1 MALILEPIHS
11 ANMWITHFSLGYYA
25 SNVAL
30 GNIFL
35 SAPETAKEKVVLP
48 AVQYFAFFV
57 AQLQASVEMIK
68 SILIWMCGTPTL
80 IYLFGFYW
88 YARCKL
94 AFFHFYLSW
103 KWWLVMVSVLWNLEP
118 VTNGKQINGTYWMHY
133 KADLFAIK
141 SDLKETSRLRRDLGD
156 AAIDVF
162 FNFLYVSFG
171 FLWSHDGS

>member
-1 MALILEPIHS
+1 
-11 ANMWITHFSLGYYA
+11 MWITHFSLGYYA

-80 IYLFGFYW
+80 IYLFGFYC

-103 KWWLVMVSVLWNLEP
+103 KWWLVMVSMLWNLEP

-133 KADLFAIK
+133 
-141 SDLKETSRLRRDLGD
+141 
-156 AAIDVF
+156 V
-162 FNFLYVSFG
+162 
-171 FLWSHDGS
+171 